1 MTMEITPANENEYI
15 QMKQRF
21 DFEDIRPLYDEEVP
35 EVMTSLLKEPAVEHF
50 IHYLAPEV
58 PLDTFKQQLA
68 GLTNKFDFQSKV
80 VAPFLWKLADKTT
93 TSLDMGGAD
102 ELSHQDSYT
111 FISNHRDIILD
122 AAFLNILLFKHGFDT
137 AEVAIG
143 DNLLVYQ
150 WIRNLVRMNKSFIV
164 KRDIPVRQMLEVSR
178 RLSTYIHFALKIKG
192 QSVWISQ
199 REGRSKDSTDRTQEG
214 LVKML
219 ALGGGK
225 DFLRSVRTLNIAPV
239 AISYEYD
246 PCDYL
251 KAKEFQQ
258 KRDNPDHKKQK
269 KDDLI
274 NMETGLTGFK
284 GRVHFQIAPPIKPLL
299 ENIPADMD
307 KASVVSLVTG
317 LIDKEIHRNMRM
329 YPGNYIAY
337 DLLYKTDKYR
347 DQYTAEEEQ
356 SFKDYIQGQLNKIVL
371 EQKDDEFLMMKLL
384 EMYSN
389 PLINFEKANA

>member
-1 MTMEITPANENEYI
+1 MNMGIPSASIYTNI

-35 EVMTSLLKEPAVEHF
+35 EVMASLLKEPAVEHF

-58 PLDTFKQQLA
+58 PLDAFKQQLS

-80 VAPFLWKLADKTT
+80 VAPFLWKLAEKTT

-102 ELSHQDSYT
+102 ELSHQNSYT

-239 AISYEYD
+239 SISYEYD

-258 KRDNPDHKKQK
+258 KRDDANYKKQK

-299 ENIPADMD
+299 AHIPADMD
-307 KASVVSLVTG
+307 KASVVSLVTS
-317 LIDKEIHRNMRM
+317 LIDKEIHRHMRM
-329 YPGNYIAY
+329 YPGNYVAY
-337 DLLYKTDKYR
+337 DLLYETDKYR
-347 DQYTAEEEQ
+347 AHYTAEEEQ
-356 SFKDYIQGQLNKIVL
+356 VFKDYIYGQLAKIKL
-371 EQKDDEFLMMKLL
+371 EHKDDEFLLKKLL

>member
-1 MTMEITPANENEYI
+1 
-15 QMKQRF
+15 MKQRF

-35 EVMTSLLKEPAVEHF
+35 ETMSSLLQEPAVENF

-58 PLDTFKQQLA
+58 PLDEFKQQLL
-68 GLTNKFDFQSKV
+68 GLNNKYDFQSKV

-93 TSLDMGGAD
+93 VSLDMSGA
-102 ELSHQDSYT
+102 EALSHIESYT
-111 FISNHRDIILD
+111 FISNHRDIVLD

-143 DNLLVYQ
+143 DNLLVYP

-164 KRDIPVRQMLEVSR
+164 KRDIPVRQLLEVSR
-178 RLSTYIHFALKIKG
+178 RLSSYIHFALKVKG

-214 LVKML
+214 LIKML
-219 ALGGGK
+219 AMGGGK
-225 DFLRSVRTLNIAPV
+225 DLKRSIRSLNIAPV

-251 KAKEFQQ
+251 KAKEFQL
-258 KRDNPDHKKQK
+258 KRDHADYKKTK
-269 KDDLI
+269 KEDLL

-284 GRVHFQIAPPIKPLL
+284 GRVHFQIVTPINPLL
-299 ENIPADMD
+299 DEFPEDLD
-307 KASVVSLVTG
+307 KASIISHVTA
-317 LIDKEIHRNMRM
+317 LIDQVIHRNMRM
-329 YPGNYIAY
+329 YPGNYVAY
-337 DLLYKTDKYR
+337 DELYGTK
-347 DQYTAEEEQ
+347 QYNSYYTEEEGKK
-356 SFKDYIQGQLNKIVL
+356 FIDYINGQIAKVDIPD
-371 EQKDDEFLMMKLL
+371 KDEAFLRQKLL

-389 PLINFEKANA
+389 PLINFERANA